1 MSDSGNWCL
10 IESDPG
16 VFTELIGNMGVQ
28 GVQVEEVYS
37 LDDASLSELSP
48 VYGLVFL
55 FKWQPN
61 ISSSP
66 APTTST
72 GIPDASDHVFFAKQV
87 INNACATQAILS
99 ILLNTPQLELGSELQ
114 QFKEFTADFP
124 SDLKGLAISNS
135 EVIRSVHNSFARSDP
150 FVSDERPAESDN
162 DDVFH
167 FISYVPVAGC
177 LYELDGLKEIPVNVG
192 PCTDAN
198 WLQKVRPVIQ
208 QRMATYVYVFTLLSY
223 ASSEIRFN
231 LMAVMKSR
239 KALYQERMATIQQDL
254 NTIQA
259 QIAGLQIASGKST
272 PVAAPSTPS
281 SQPGGAHQGGVINEL
296 QAAATALEA
305 ERVQLSHKI
314 MMEQSKLQ
322 RYKQE
327 NVLRKHNFIPFV
339 YQLVRAIAKTGQL
352 DPLIREARQRK
363 RHRTD

>member
-1 MSDSGNWCL
+1 MPWTL
-10 IESDPG
+10 YLYP
-16 VFTELIGNMGVQ
+16 
-28 GVQVEEVYS
+28 
-37 LDDASLSELSP
+37 
-48 VYGLVFL
+48 
-55 FKWQPN
+55 
-61 ISSSP
+61 
-66 APTTST
+66 
-72 GIPDASDHVFFAKQV
+72 QV

-99 ILLNTPQLELGSELQ
+99 ILLNTPLLELGSELQ

-135 EVIRSVHNSFARSDP
+135 DVIRSVHNSFARSDP

-177 LYELDGLKEIPVNVG
+177 LYELDGLKEMPVNLG
-192 PCTDAN
+192 ACTDTN

-208 QRMATYVYVFTLLSY
+208 QRMAAY

-239 KALYQERMATIQQDL
+239 ETLYQERMAMIQQDL

-259 QIAGLQIASGKST
+259 QIADLQIVSGKST
-272 PVAAPSTPS
+272 PVAEPSTPS
-281 SQPGGAHQGGVINEL
+281 LQPDGSHQGGEINEL

-305 ERVQLSHKI
+305 ERAQLSHKI
-314 MMEQSKLQ
+314 LMEQSKLQ

-339 YQLVRAIAKTGQL
+339 YQLVRAVAKAGQL
-352 DPLIREARQRK
+352 DPLIRETKQRK